1 MFKLYYKAKDYIF
14 VSDVFKELT
23 FIDSLRFSHHASQ
36 FVHLPI
42 SLICLCPYNL
52 PHETKQNLKKKK
64 SKIKKK
70 PKQKTNK
77 HEKKEEK
84 SKKERQEKKKKNFL
98 VESVVRLYPSVL

>member
-36 FVHLPI
+36 FVYLPI
-42 SLICLCPYNL
+42 SLIRLCPYNL

-64 SKIKKK
+64 SKMKKK
-70 PKQKTNK
+70 PKQKTSK
-77 HEKKEEK
+77 HEKK
-84 SKKERQEKKKKNFL
+84 RVKKKDRKRRKRTSSWSL
-98 VESVVRLYPSVL
+98 W